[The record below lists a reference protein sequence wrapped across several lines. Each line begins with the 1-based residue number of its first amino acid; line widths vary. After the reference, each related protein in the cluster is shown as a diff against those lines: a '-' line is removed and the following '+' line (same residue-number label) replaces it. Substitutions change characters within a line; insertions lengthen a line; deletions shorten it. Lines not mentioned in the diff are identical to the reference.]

1 MRVLPVAALVLLVFG
16 GFSVNVILQQGVLG
30 FLDVARRE
38 PWGMQL
44 LIDLAISLFLA
55 SLWLKPDA
63 ERRGLS
69 PWPWLI
75 GSVFVG
81 SLSPLAYVVYRE
93 LVGKKAAEQAA
104 VGSA

>member
-16 GFSVNVILQQGVLG
+16 GFSVNVVLQQGVMGVVDL
-30 FLDVARRE
+30 VRRE

-81 SLSPLAYVVYRE
+81 SISPLAYVVYRE
-93 LVGKKAAEQAA
+93 LVGKKATGQVAA
-104 VGSA
+104 GSA